1 MVTAVSLEFLRK
13 FDTSA
18 SQAADDDEEADREP
32 GDEAGDDD
40 DGRND
45 DGRDRDLAE
54 AGDDWL
60 GEQGFDSL
68 KS

>member
-1 MVTAVSLEFLRK
+1 MVTAASLEFIRK

-18 SQAADDDEEADREP
+18 PQAAAEDDEDADSEHS
-32 GDEAGDDD
+32 DDD
-40 DGRND
+40 DGRGDD
-45 DGRDRDLAE
+45 DGERDLAE

-60 GEQGFDSL
+60 GEQGFDSI